1 MTDAGENTVVIERG
15 RFGRIVTARIRPN
28 VDLVEGIEQVCA
40 DNDIS
45 HAEIRGCVGS
55 VMDAVLEIGGGG
67 ENARQQTVQGPG
79 LEIALTTGEV
89 RPDADGRPRARLFGL
104 VANWDSDAFAGEFVR
119 GRNLTFVTL
128 ELVLQEWLPE

>member
-1 MTDAGENTVVIERG
+1 MNQGENSVVVERG
-15 RFGRIVTARIRPN
+15 RFGRIVTARLRPN
-28 VDLVEGIEQVCA
+28 VDLVEGIERICV

-55 VMDAVLEIGGGG
+55 VMDAVLKVGSG
-67 ENARQQTVQGPG
+67 ESARRKTVPGPG

-89 RPDADGRPRARLFGL
+89 RPDADGHPRARLFGL
-104 VANWDSDAFAGEFVR
+104 IANWDSDAFAGEFVR
-119 GRNLTFVTL
+119 GENLTFVTL

>member
-1 MTDAGENTVVIERG
+1 MNDITEGVVVERG
-15 RFGRIVTARIRPN
+15 RFGRILTARIRPN
-28 VDLVEGIEQVCA
+28 VDLVEGIEAICA
-40 DNDIS
+40 ENDIAC
-45 HAEIRGCVGS
+45 AEIRSCVGS

-67 ENARQQTVQGPG
+67 ENAREQLVKGPG

-89 RPDADGRPRARLFGL
+89 RPDEGGAPCARLFGL
-104 VANWDSDAFAGEFVR
+104 VANWNSDAFAGEFVR

>member
-1 MTDAGENTVVIERG
+1 MNDVSDGVVVERG
-15 RFGRIVTARIRPN
+15 RFGRILTARIRPN
-28 VDLVEGIEQVCA
+28 VDLVEGIEAICA
-40 DNDIS
+40 ENRIS

-67 ENARQQTVQGPG
+67 ENAREQFVKGPG

-89 RPDADGRPRARLFGL
+89 RPDDEGNPRARLFGL

-119 GRNLTFVTL
+119 GKNLTFVTL

>member
-1 MTDAGENTVVIERG
+1 MSESGNTVAVERG

-28 VDLVEGIEQVCA
+28 VDLVEGIEQICL
-40 DNDIS
+40 DNDIR

-67 ENARQQTVQGPG
+67 ESAKQQTVQGPG
-79 LEIALTTGEV
+79 LEIALTTGEI
-89 RPDADGRPRARLFGL
+89 RPDEGGQPRARLFGL

-119 GRNLTFVTL
+119 GKNLTFVTL